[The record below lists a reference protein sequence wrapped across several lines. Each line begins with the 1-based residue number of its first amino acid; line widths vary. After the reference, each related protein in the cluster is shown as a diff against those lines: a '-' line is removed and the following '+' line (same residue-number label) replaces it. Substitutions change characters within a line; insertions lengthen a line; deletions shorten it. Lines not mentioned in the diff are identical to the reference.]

1 MHDAYVSSGALG
13 STITLAVYSPIT
25 NKWYDMRC
33 SGDRP
38 VRCTGGNDAVIYLY
52 DGVTIVTR

>member
-1 MHDAYVSSGALG
+1 MHDAYVSSGAQG
-13 STITLAVYSPIT
+13 SPITLPVYSPAT

-33 SGDRP
+33 LGDKP

-52 DGVTIVTR
+52 DGVTIVTG